1 MYANFPIKDT
11 EMIDKIK
18 DLFLSTGNSQGYLL
32 FVLAINTGINLKELL
47 KLKVQDIKNKK
58 YA

>member
-1 MYANFPIKDT
+1 
-11 EMIDKIK
+11 MIDKIK

-47 KLKVQDIKNKK
+47 KLKVQDIKNKIYSFGK
-58 YA
+58 R